1 MPKTNKGGRDFLPG
15 NPGGPGR
22 KPLPAEIKEIRAE
35 FKGRFETTARRMADM
50 KLREL
55 ESTLNSPDTSAFE
68 IVVAS
73 IFVKA
78 IEGSHQHQ
86 QSLLDRLLGPLPR
99 PKESDDAIDA
109 QAPIIVFFGSR
120 DRGEVIAPPQ
130 IAERVVSGV
139 VGP

>member
-22 KPLPAEIKEIRAE
+22 TKLPAEIKEVRSE
-35 FKGRFETTARRMADM
+35 FKGRFETTARKMADM
-50 KLREL
+50 KLRDL
-55 ESTLNSPDTSAFE
+55 ESTLNNPNTPAFD

-86 QSLLDRLLGPLPR
+86 TTLLDRLVGPLPR
-99 PKESDDAIDA
+99 PKEDSDPEGI
-109 QAPIIVFFGSR
+109 APPLIVFFGSR
-120 DRGEVIAPPQ
+120 DRGEVIAQPAV
-130 IAERVVSGV
+130 AERIVSGV
-139 VGP
+139 VNS